1 MSNPSPEDN
10 REFALKSLREI
21 ISDDLAPHEGRK
33 ELIMGKY
40 VLRWV
45 GVLIVASVLP
55 SPALSQGAGDV
66 LNEAPLVPIPHDMTY
81 EEYQDMNRR
90 ISTGLTRS
98 IVPGMLHF
106 YAGEPTTG
114 KWLLATGIA
123 GVASIVAGA
132 VLLEEGD
139 FLDTDYDVFV
149 LNAGDKD
156 KERRYEKIPVSLEG
170 GTTKYRL
177 RELQRDPGAGVP
189 LIALGVITIAG
200 SMIYDFLHGIQ
211 MIEDKRDR
219 VRFKYGKQL
228 KLQAGVRKG
237 APRLKLSYAF

>member
-1 MSNPSPEDN
+1 
-10 REFALKSLREI
+10 
-21 ISDDLAPHEGRK
+21 
-33 ELIMGKY
+33 MGKY
-40 VLRWV
+40 ALRWV

-132 VLLEEGD
+132 VLWEREEGD
-139 FLDTDYDVFV
+139 FLDTDHDVLV
-149 LNAGDKD
+149 IGSGD
-156 KERRYEKIPVSLEG
+156 KERRYERIPDSVEG
-170 GTTKYRL
+170 ETTTYEL
-177 RELQRDPGAGVP
+177 RELQRDRGAAGA
-189 LIALGVITIAG
+189 LIALGVIAISG
-200 SMIYDFLHGIQ
+200 SMIYDFVHGIK

-237 APRLKLSYAF
+237 TPRLSLSYAF